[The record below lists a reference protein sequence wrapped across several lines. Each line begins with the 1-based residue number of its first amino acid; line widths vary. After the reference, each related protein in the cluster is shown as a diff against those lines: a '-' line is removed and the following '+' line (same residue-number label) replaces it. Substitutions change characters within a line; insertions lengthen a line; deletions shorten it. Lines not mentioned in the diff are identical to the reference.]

1 MACPHTFERQCAYYA
16 HVHTH
21 QLILVGSHRGEDRLG
36 EYERFMLLLLKI
48 GYTKIVV
55 VRLSTAYQMYPRLIS
70 VHRIQNDL
78 KIEREKEKNAESGG
92 LRAMIY
98 QVLINVSEITG
109 SVV

>member
-1 MACPHTFERQCAYYA
+1 MHA
-16 HVHTH
+16 H

-55 VRLSTAYQMYPRLIS
+55 VRLPTPYQMYPRLIS

-78 KIEREKEKNAESGG
+78 KIEEKKEKKTAERNGG